1 MKFGGIDLKLPWDK
15 QYLKISFHV
24 IVTLIAIYAIALL
37 LKNAPAAVMKV
48 EGFLEA
54 SASVLSPLIIAVIFS
69 YIVNPAVDL
78 LQGFCDRMS
87 KKQKKR
93 TFKKRVAG
101 TAILYLILFS
111 GIILLII
118 FAVTGIGEADLG
130 LIEQKI
136 RNSVFGFTNTLKQ
149 LNVRLSEMGIIESE
163 ACIFEGIMNFIKA
176 GIERFSGYFAQRAS
190 AIGSFAVDL
199 LIGLTVAFYFLMEKE
214 KILFYGRDIIKT
226 VMPRHAEGILDS
238 LSEANKIFSG
248 YISGQLT
255 DAIVMATLISLSF
268 LIIGIDYPF
277 IIGVISGFSNLIPY
291 VGAIV
296 AFLLAISVAL
306 LGGTP
311 MKALYAAIVVILLQ
325 QLDSVVIVPK
335 IVGDKVKLHPVLVI
349 LALSVF
355 GGLFGIWGMVF
366 AVPITALIKVTVARI
381 YCRRKNRVKNLE
393 I

>member
-1 MKFGGIDLKLPWDK
+1 M
-15 QYLKISFHV
+15 
-24 IVTLIAIYAIALL
+24 
-37 LKNAPAAVMKV
+37 
-48 EGFLEA
+48 
-54 SASVLSPLIIAVIFS
+54 
-69 YIVNPAVDL
+69 
-78 LQGFCDRMS
+78 
-87 KKQKKR
+87 
-93 TFKKRVAG
+93 AG

-163 ACIFEGIMNFIKA
+163 ASIFEGIMNFIKA

>member
-1 MKFGGIDLKLPWDK
+1 
-15 QYLKISFHV
+15 
-24 IVTLIAIYAIALL
+24 
-37 LKNAPAAVMKV
+37 
-48 EGFLEA
+48 
-54 SASVLSPLIIAVIFS
+54 
-69 YIVNPAVDL
+69 
-78 LQGFCDRMS
+78 
-87 KKQKKR
+87 
-93 TFKKRVAG
+93 
-101 TAILYLILFS
+101 
-111 GIILLII
+111 
-118 FAVTGIGEADLG
+118 
-130 LIEQKI
+130 
-136 RNSVFGFTNTLKQ
+136 
-149 LNVRLSEMGIIESE
+149 
-163 ACIFEGIMNFIKA
+163 
-176 GIERFSGYFAQRAS
+176 
-190 AIGSFAVDL
+190 
-199 LIGLTVAFYFLMEKE
+199 MEKE